1 MSFNIYQFSSF
12 AELLQYID
20 SKIGRIEA
28 SLGQLQQRY
37 NYIKSRAEKIQRL
50 EKVIEELVGEKIS
63 LLNEIDFMGLK
74 VVINARAIDELNVLE
89 ETIMSQQDLL
99 NALKRIREV
108 IQKLNDSLASTSGL
122 EGIAILVQTMNDVP
136 IRILLKESEQ

>member
-20 SKIGRIEA
+20 AKIGSIE
-28 SLGQLQQRY
+28 STLSQLQQRY

-108 IQKLNDSLASTSGL
+108 IQKLNDSLTSTSGL
-122 EGIAILVQTMNDVP
+122 EGIMIMVQTMNDIP

>member
-20 SKIGRIEA
+20 AKIGSIE
-28 SLGQLQQRY
+28 STLSQLQQRY
-37 NYIKSRAEKIQRL
+37 SYIKSRAEKIQRL

-99 NALKRIREV
+99 NALRRIREV

-122 EGIAILVQTMNDVP
+122 EGITIMVQTMNDIP

>member
-20 SKIGRIEA
+20 AKIGSIE
-28 SLGQLQQRY
+28 STLSQLQQRY

-108 IQKLNDSLASTSGL
+108 IQKLNDSLTSTSGL
-122 EGIAILVQTMNDVP
+122 EGITIMVQTMNDIP

>member
-20 SKIGRIEA
+20 AKIGSIESA
-28 SLGQLQQRY
+28 LSQLQQRY

-108 IQKLNDSLASTSGL
+108 IQKLNDSLTSTSGL
-122 EGIAILVQTMNDVP
+122 EGITIMVQTMNDIP